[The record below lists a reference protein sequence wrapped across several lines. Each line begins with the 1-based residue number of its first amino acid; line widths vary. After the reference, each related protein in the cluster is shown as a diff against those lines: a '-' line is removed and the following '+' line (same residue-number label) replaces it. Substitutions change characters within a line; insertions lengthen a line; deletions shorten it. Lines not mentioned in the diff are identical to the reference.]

1 MPSSSSRHARR
12 ALSLPLLLLT
22 VLALVVGTFSVA
34 AHAATVTV
42 SGKVTGQ
49 DGAPL
54 QGVTVRLGDR
64 DGGSFKEL
72 VAVDAT
78 TDANGAWTTTLDDA
92 TRSTYLVRY
101 TAPGYDPA
109 YLRTGGN
116 ATTDL
121 AQATYVTVTGGRT
134 DVDEQLQAGS
144 AELSGVVTRKG
155 SLEDDPV
162 AGATVTLSRTG
173 TTAQQRSTDSDG
185 AYRFDDLLPGTY
197 RLTFERAGYRT
208 HYYVSSTASTA
219 DPAAAGSVTLA
230 DQQTVAAA
238 HGFLTQM
245 TRSQMGGTVM
255 TKDGTPIKDA
265 TIRVFTRRFADGGTG
280 SVQYTQVD
288 KDGNAT
294 TAASDTTEGDGR
306 WLVDQVFGDY
316 VVEVTAPAFG
326 TYYFDNGSLSTDKS
340 RTALVAIEEGTAR
353 RLDARLDSRSTTTIT
368 GIVKEAGGNDPV
380 KGVVISVET
389 GTTDA
394 SGQPVWTEVQATRAT
409 TGADGFYSAQVPPGS
424 GYVVGF
430 HAPGFETQ
438 YFNGEAERE
447 DATKVTTSFAEPKA
461 GVNAT
466 LTRVAQ
472 VIGTV
477 RDNAGS
483 PLQGVR
489 VTPVVFDPETDRW
502 NAKPGYAAAT
512 TTDQAGQYVVTVSDA
527 GLDKKFRLQFE
538 QAGRETRWFP
548 AATVADE
555 GQNLSVTEHEVLSG
569 RDATLPTLAVLAGS
583 VTEADG
589 AAYDD
594 GGEVSLWRR
603 VSYTE
608 NGELG
613 GASHTEWR
621 QVAQPVDLSP
631 SGGFSFSVPSG
642 SYRLLAELAGNNQ
655 GFLPGLVGLDQA
667 PDITLAPEQRSTL
680 QKYALPGVSAIRG
693 QVTTTTGAP
702 ARGEQV
708 HGVYRYVTDIV
719 DGAPVLSGWR
729 SAAPSATTQGDGS
742 YELRLRSRTYR
753 VGVPTKGFYAVD
765 GSSPRTVDDA
775 DDVPLGS
782 ASVTG
787 VDIGLDDGRPVNLA
801 APWIAGQAVEGGKL
815 TAHPGTWSAQDV
827 TYTYQWFHAVS
838 PGSGFEPITGANKET
853 YTIPSGSSAPIVS
866 PYDGKHYLVRV
877 TAKRA
882 TGDVS
887 QHVDSKPTSK
897 AQASPFY
904 APADPSTENRQDPQV
919 TGRAIVGETLTG
931 TTGEWSKGGTFALQ
945 WLADGQVVPG
955 ATTSTLVLDA
965 AQLGK
970 KISLKVTETS
980 NDPDVV
986 VVSAATSEVV
996 RGTLRATTLPSVKG
1010 QPFVGKPLSAEP
1022 GTWNAAKPTFT
1033 YQWLVDGRAVPG
1045 ATGTTYTPSGA
1056 DEGKTV
1062 AVRVGASVA
1071 KGMDPGTATSE
1082 STALVAPDP
1091 TTVSNRTAPKVSGTP
1106 RVGETLSSTEGTW
1119 TNEPT
1124 SFAYQWLAGGVAI
1137 TGATRPT
1144 YELERSTAGKVV
1156 TVRVTASKAGLTSG
1170 TATSDPVGPIASG
1183 PITNTTL
1190 PVVTGT
1196 AAPGGTLS
1204 ASTGTWDP
1212 ADGLTY
1218 DYQWLADGTP
1228 VAGAT
1233 SSSIVV
1239 TESLVGK
1246 AVAVVVTARRGAD
1259 SAAATSQPRT
1269 IAEQPVQ
1276 PVEVVVAPT
1285 VEGRAVVGEEL
1296 VVDTGISDP
1305 ADATRA
1311 VQWLRDGTPLSGAIG
1326 ERYRATR
1333 ADAGTV
1339 LSARVTYSHADRAD
1353 TVRTVSA
1360 GRVADPAGT
1369 PEKPELQVVE
1379 RTKGSKLV
1387 VKVKV
1392 LAEAVSPVPGRV
1404 VLKENGRT
1412 LGAKKL
1418 TGGTRKIVVRG
1429 LSRGK
1434 HVVRVKFLSAS
1445 EDVLDAKRT
1454 IRVRIR

>member
-1 MPSSSSRHARR
+1 MLSSPSHPRTRKA
-12 ALSLPLLLLT
+12 AWPLLLLT
-22 VLALVVGTFSVA
+22 VLALVLGGLSLPA
-34 AHAATVTV
+34 AAATPADVA
-42 SGKVTGQ
+42 GAVTGRN
-49 DGAPL
+49 GAAVP
-54 QGVTVRLGDR
+54 GVSVRLGTLN
-64 DGGSFKEL
+64 GSTF
-72 VAVDAT
+72 
-78 TDANGAWTTTLDDA
+78 
-92 TRSTYLVRY
+92 S
-101 TAPGYDPA
+101 PI
-109 YLRTGGN
+109 
-116 ATTDL
+116 
-121 AQATYVTVTGGRT
+121 
-134 DVDEQLQAGS
+134 
-144 AELSGVVTRKG
+144 
-155 SLEDDPV
+155 
-162 AGATVTLSRTG
+162 AGA
-173 TTAQQRSTDSDG
+173 Q
-185 AYRFDDLLPGTY
+185 
-197 RLTFERAGYRT
+197 
-208 HYYVSSTASTA
+208 
-219 DPAAAGSVTLA
+219 
-230 DQQTVAAA
+230 
-238 HGFLTQM
+238 
-245 TRSQMGGTVM
+245 
-255 TKDGTPIKDA
+255 
-265 TIRVFTRRFADGGTG
+265 
-280 SVQYTQVD
+280 
-288 KDGNAT
+288 AT
-294 TAASDTTEGDGR
+294 TAADGTWKTVVPDDMQAYVVQYSSSAYDLAYLAAAGATTTTPGEALELTGGSSGVAAQLVKGSAEVAGKVTRAGSLDGDALEDVTVKLYEGDK
-306 WLVDQVFGDY
+306 
-316 VVEVTAPAFG
+316 T
-326 TYYFDNGSLSTDKS
+326 LS
-340 RTALVAIEEGTAR
+340 E
-353 RLDARLDSRSTTTIT
+353 
-368 GIVKEAGGNDPV
+368 
-380 KGVVISVET
+380 
-389 GTTDA
+389 
-394 SGQPVWTEVQATRAT
+394 AT
-409 TGADGFYSAQVPPGS
+409 TGADGTFTIDDVVPGSYVVQFSRADHTTTYYKAGGESTKDRAQASTLTVSAGQKSSGVDGSVADLVKSQVGGIVRTTAGAPISGAEIRFYTRNAADAGTGTVTYTPALGTGPAAGTTGSAGTWKVERDFAPYVVEVRAPAYGTFYYKGSSIVSDPAAAEEVQVKEGVARRLDAALGNASTTTISGKLTSAETGQPVQGVTISVETGATDASGKTVWTEVQTTKAKTDPSGSYSADVPPS
-424 GYVVGF
+424 DDKVYVVGF

-438 YFNGEAERE
+438 YYNDKPTQAAA
-447 DATKVTTSFAEPKA
+447 DKVKATFEKPLKN
-461 GVNAT
+461 VNAT

-477 RDNAGS
+477 RDNAGN

-489 VTPVVFDPETDRW
+489 VTPVVYDSGTDQW
-502 NAKPGYAAAT
+502 IPKPGYAAAT
-512 TTDQAGQYVVTVSDA
+512 TTDKAGQYAITVENA
-527 GLDKKFRLQFE
+527 GLGKKFRLQFE

-583 VTEADG
+583 VTESDG

-742 YELRLRSRTYR
+742 YELRLRARTYR

-838 PGSGFEPITGANKET
+838 PGSGFDPITGANKET

-897 AQASPFY
+897 AKASPFY
-904 APADPSTENRQDPQV
+904 APADPPTENRQDPQV

-970 KISLKVTETS
+970 RISLKVTETS

-1071 KGMDPGTATSE
+1071 KGMDPGSATSE

-1124 SFAYQWLAGGVAI
+1124 SFSYQWLVGGVAI

-1259 SAAATSQPRT
+1259 SASATSQPRT

-1296 VVDTGISDP
+1296 VVDTGTSDP
-1305 ADATRA
+1305 VDATRA
-1311 VQWLRDGTPLSGAIG
+1311 VQWLRDGAPLSGAIG

-1339 LSARVTYSHADRAD
+1339 LSARVTYIHADRAD

-1392 LAEAVSPVPGRV
+1392 FAEAVSPVPGRV

-1412 LGAKKL
+1412 LGAEKL